1 MGSLWTTG
9 AGEESGPA
17 TSPAPR
23 SCSTVARMGAD
34 QRADG
39 TGLPDDPDALEKI
52 IDARRRHLAETVDEL
67 VVRAHPK
74 AIARRTTADA
84 KQRAVGLVSDDSG
97 NLRYERVAAV
107 AAAAVLLVVL
117 VVVRR
122 RASRA

>member
-1 MGSLWTTG
+1 
-9 AGEESGPA
+9 
-17 TSPAPR
+17 
-23 SCSTVARMGAD
+23 MGAD
-34 QRADG
+34 QRAGG
-39 TGLPDDPDALEKI
+39 TGLPDDPDALERI

-67 VVRAHPK
+67 VVRAQPK
-74 AIARRTTADA
+74 AIAQRTTADV

-122 RASRA
+122 RAGRA

>member
-1 MGSLWTTG
+1 
-9 AGEESGPA
+9 
-17 TSPAPR
+17 
-23 SCSTVARMGAD
+23 MGAD
-34 QRADG
+34 QRAG
-39 TGLPDDPDALEKI
+39 GSGLPDDPDALERI

-74 AIARRTTADA
+74 AIARRTSEDA

-122 RASRA
+122 RAGRA